1 MGETKHKKISKS
13 ETGIILIPSYILLI
27 YFLGIISCSNSSDN
41 RNQTIDTIG
50 VNIIGYDLTCPDETI
65 ILPPVLHEI
74 SGITVIDSSSVAC
87 VQDENGIVFIYDI
100 QRKEIKKQL
109 TFHGNGDYEG
119 ITLANDTI
127 YVLRSDGVLFEITD
141 LKSSVIAEKILLS
154 KLSDIENEGLCYYRK
169 SNMLLIAPKDKPK
182 KESEDKDRRGIYGF
196 DLNTRELIKKP
207 GIIIDLSAINE
218 FAADNKI
225 IVQAKSGNKDKEGNP
240 DIKFRPSAIGIHPV
254 TDKFFVLSATDQMLF
269 FFDLDGT
276 IEYMVYLNPEIFNM
290 PEGIAFFENGDM
302 LISNEGQNMN
312 ATLLR
317 FNYIK

>member
-1 MGETKHKKISKS
+1 LGETKHKEINKRG
-13 ETGIILIPSYILLI
+13 TGIILIASYIFLI
-27 YFLGIISCSNSSDN
+27 YFPGIISCSNSSDN

-50 VNIIGYDLTCPDETI
+50 VNIIGYDLTDPDETI

-74 SGITVIDSSSVAC
+74 SGITVIGSSSIAC
-87 VQDENGIVFIYDI
+87 VQDENGIVFIYDV
-100 QRKEIKKQL
+100 QRKEIKKQI

-119 ITLANDTI
+119 ITLADDTI

-141 LKSSVIAEKILLS
+141 LKSSIIAEKILLS

-196 DLNTRELIKKP
+196 DLNTGELIKNP
-207 GIIIDLSAINE
+207 IINIDLSAIKE
-218 FAADNKI
+218 FAFDNEAFQQI
-225 IVQAKSGNKDKEGNP
+225 KSKKKDKGSKP

-269 FFDLDGT
+269 VFDLDGT

-317 FNYIK
+317 FNYLK

>member
-1 MGETKHKKISKS
+1 LGETKHKEINKRR
-13 ETGIILIPSYILLI
+13 TGIILIASYIILI
-27 YFLGIISCSNSSDN
+27 FFLGIISCSNSSDN

-50 VNIIGYDLTCPDETI
+50 VNIIGYDLANPDETI

-74 SGITVIDSSSVAC
+74 SGIAVIDSSSIAC
-87 VQDENGIVFIYDI
+87 VQDENGMVFIYNV

-119 ITLANDTI
+119 ITLADDTI

-141 LKSSVIAEKILLS
+141 LRSSAIAGKILLS

-196 DLNTRELIKKP
+196 DLNTGELIKKP
-207 GIIIDLSAINE
+207 VINIDLSAIKE
-218 FAADNKI
+218 FAFDKE
-225 IVQAKSGNKDKEGNP
+225 VFQQVKSKKKDKGSKP
-240 DIKFRPSAIGIHPV
+240 DIKFKPSAIGIHPL
-254 TDKFFVLSATDQMLF
+254 TDKLYVLSATEQLLF
-269 FFDLDGT
+269 VFDLDGT
-276 IEYMVYLNPEIFNM
+276 IEYMAYLNPEIFNM

-302 LISNEGQNMN
+302 LISNEGQNKN

-317 FNYIK
+317 FNDKL